1 MSEADDHVPDD
12 PISDDPIPDDPIP
25 DDPIIDEPQATGR
38 DMPRLDHL
46 DPPIPP
52 REAIAEVRVRAPTRG
67 NRRLEGFL
75 DAVNADTHVKALW
88 HVSAVNASRRLGLT
102 DHSWVHIQIVLNI
115 GLRLA
120 RLLFRRGII
129 PSVTTDYGMS
139 DRDAEVVIAA
149 GCLFHCVGM
158 SIHRDDHERYSLFL
172 TADRLGSLLA
182 SVYEEPERTVI
193 VSEAMHAII
202 GHRSKGGDPFT
213 VEAGIVRVADALDMA
228 RGRSRMEFEA
238 GRLDIHSISAYA
250 IEDVKISPG
259 QDRAVRVEIT
269 MSNSAGIYQV
279 DELLANKLRGSG
291 LEEHIEVIAR
301 IDAEHERRLL
311 TVFRI

>member
-1 MSEADDHVPDD
+1 VAEIEEPDAGE
-12 PISDDPIPDDPIP
+12 STASGREIPRF
-25 DDPIIDEPQATGR
+25 AR
-38 DMPRLDHL
+38 L

-52 REAIAEVRVRAPTRG
+52 REAIAEVRIRAPTRG
-67 NRRLEGFL
+67 NRRLERFL
-75 DAVNADTHVKALW
+75 EAVNADTHVKALW

-120 RLLFRRGII
+120 RLLFRRGIS
-129 PSVTTDYGMS
+129 PSVTVDYGMS
-139 DRDAEVVIAA
+139 DHDAEVVIAA
-149 GCLFHCVGM
+149 ACLFHCVGM
-158 SIHRDDHERYSLFL
+158 SIHRNDHERYSLFL

-182 SVYEEPERTVI
+182 GVYEEPEQTVI

-202 GHRSKGGDPFT
+202 GHRSKGGEPFT
-213 VEAGIVRVADALDMA
+213 VEAGILRVADALDMA

-259 QDRAVRVEIT
+259 QDRAVRVEIA

-301 IDAEHERRLL
+301 IDAEHEKRLL